1 MLINA
6 YDEKKSN
13 EWYGCISD
21 GICRDHKLTD
31 DDDDDENKKKYFFLY
46 KKNFNDCFQ
55 VSVKLN
61 TQ

>member
-1 MLINA
+1 MM
-6 YDEKKSN
+6 KKN
-13 EWYGCISD
+13 RMNGTDVFQMEF
-21 GICRDHKLTD
+21 CRDHKLTD